1 MNGKETA
8 LVVGAGTGLGW
19 ALVRCF
25 AGAGMAVAAALRAP
39 DKLSEL
45 IDGLDGGLDG
55 GVRAYACDA
64 TDEGAV
70 GELFKTVAEDLGE
83 PGLVVYNAS
92 AFVKKGLLETTAAEL
107 ERCWRVGC
115 LGGFMVGQAA
125 ARIMVAKGGGT
136 ILFTGATASL
146 RGSAGFHNM
155 AIPKFGL
162 RALAQSMAREFG
174 PRGIHVAHVIID
186 GQIMSDARADLAKE
200 RPPDGLLDADAIA
213 GNYLHLHRQHR
224 SAWTQELDLRPWVE
238 KF

>member
-1 MNGKETA
+1 MSGNETA

-25 AGAGMAVAAALRAP
+25 AGAGMAVAAALRTP
-39 DKLSEL
+39 DKLSGL
-45 IDGLDGGLDG
+45 IDGLDGGA
-55 GVRAYACDA
+55 RAYACDA
-64 TDEGAV
+64 TDESAV

-92 AFVKKGLLETTAAEL
+92 AFIKKGLLETTPEEL

-125 ARIMVAKGGGT
+125 VRIMVPKGGGT

-162 RALAQSMAREFG
+162 RALSQSMAREFG
-174 PRGIHVAHVIID
+174 PQGIHVGHVIID
-186 GQIMSDARADLAKE
+186 GQIMSDARSDLAKE

-213 GNYLHLHRQHR
+213 GNYLDLHRQHR

>member
-1 MNGKETA
+1 MSRQETA

-25 AGAGMAVAAALRAP
+25 SGAGMAVAVALRAP
-39 DKLSEL
+39 DKLSGL
-45 IDGLDGGLDG
+45 IDGLDGRLNG
-55 GVRAYACDA
+55 GARAYACDA

-70 GELFKTVAEDLGE
+70 GGLFKTVAEDLGE
-83 PGLVVYNAS
+83 PVLVVYNAS
-92 AFVKKGLLETTAAEL
+92 AFVKKGLLETTAEEL

-125 ARIMVAKGGGT
+125 ARIMVPKGVGT

-146 RGSAGFHNM
+146 RGGAGFHNM

-162 RALAQSMAREFG
+162 RALSQSMAREFG
-174 PRGIHVAHVIID
+174 PQGIHVAHVVID
-186 GQIMSDARADLAKE
+186 GKIMSDARAGLVKE
-200 RPPDGLLDADAIA
+200 RPPDGLLNADAIA
-213 GNYLHLHRQHR
+213 GNYLELHRQHR